1 VSLEWKIRLI
11 YVVICI
17 TCYSYSGFEV
27 VCTIQ
32 CLQSSWSIYS
42 GCIWSHS
49 IHSGVI
55 NANPQLYK
63 SGAHNLALYI
73 DIRGYVAI
81 LNMESINLVKN
92 VPANMCNT
100 DANAPQ
106 KLLRDAL
113 EKIEY
118 LEKRVCELAE
128 QVKRNHV
135 DPKLTLDKAPE
146 FECSKWKHGLTVHV
160 AKKHQAIPQ
169 FDGNDS
175 IIDDNNDDAYEGS
188 EHFWK
193 NKYLGGAYQYYI
205 DAMMVLQSCR
215 ID

>member
-1 VSLEWKIRLI
+1 
-11 YVVICI
+11 
-17 TCYSYSGFEV
+17 
-27 VCTIQ
+27 
-32 CLQSSWSIYS
+32 
-42 GCIWSHS
+42 
-49 IHSGVI
+49 
-55 NANPQLYK
+55 
-63 SGAHNLALYI
+63 
-73 DIRGYVAI
+73 
-81 LNMESINLVKN
+81 
-92 VPANMCNT
+92 MCNT
-100 DANAPQ
+100 DANALQ